1 MAMLV
6 IHAIIYTMFINW
18 LEIKYRICW
27 SLSSY
32 LDKCQIAA
40 QFKILK
46 SQNTLFY
53 LFPQYFQS

>member
-1 MAMLV
+1 V

-18 LEIKYRICW
+18 LEIKYQICW

-40 QFKILK
+40 QFKNMK
-46 SQNTLFY
+46 SQNTLSY
-53 LFPQYFQS
+53 LFLWYFQW

>member
-18 LEIKYRICW
+18 LEIKYQICW

-40 QFKILK
+40 QFKNMK
-46 SQNTLFY
+46 SQNTLSY
-53 LFPQYFQS
+53 LFLWYFQW